1 MADNKQNNSDN
12 NISYAGKTCQ
22 GQWMSEEYKPGL
34 VSVIIPTYN
43 RADLVRRAIQSA
55 LNQTYQNFEIIVVD
69 DGSIDN
75 TEEVVQSFKDPRI
88 CYIRHKENRGAPFA
102 RNYGAKIANGEYISL
117 LDSDDYYLPNKL
129 TVQIDAFKSDSDAG
143 LVYSNILE
151 ERSNTKR
158 RIKYDPKTFKSGYLF
173 EKVVLKSVHCR
184 LPTWLIRREF
194 FISIGG
200 FDEELPKLQD
210 RDFIVRFSYR
220 YKLLSVPEPVAVVVF
235 HKGARIG
242 GASAEVNEYACNRVL
257 DKISRLVE
265 AGGHSPILIKKMTSL
280 YYYII
285 GRAYLKE
292 GNFSKGRYYLIHAFY
307 NRPLDY
313 KIYPY
318 LVGLLNKNFFSFLR
332 QSKKYFNT
340 LRKICF
346 KNGGK

>member
-1 MADNKQNNSDN
+1 MCKHTE
-12 NISYAGKTCQ
+12 KTHH
-22 GQWMSEEYKPGL
+22 GQRMSEEYEPGL
-34 VSVIIPTYN
+34 VSVIISTYN
-43 RADLVRRAIQSA
+43 RADLVGRAIQSV
-55 LNQTYQNFEIIVVD
+55 LNQTYQDFELIVVD

-75 TEEVVQSFKDPRI
+75 TEEVVRNFKDARI
-88 CYIRHKENRGAPFA
+88 HYIRHKENRGAPFA

-143 LVYSNILE
+143 LVYSNIFE
-151 ERSNTKR
+151 EWSNTKR
-158 RIKYDPKTFKSGYLF
+158 RIKYDPKTFESGYLF

-200 FDEELPKLQD
+200 FDEKLPKLQD

-220 YKLLSVPEPVAVVVF
+220 YKLLSVPESVAVVVF
-235 HKGARIG
+235 HKGARVS

-257 DKISRLVE
+257 DKISMLVE

-285 GRAYLKE
+285 GRAYLTE
-292 GNFSKGRYYLIHAFY
+292 GNFSKGRYYLIHAFFCDLS
-307 NRPLDY
+307 NY
-313 KIYPY
+313 KMYPY
-318 LVGLLNKNFFSFLR
+318 LISSVSKSLYYIMKKVKSISAKSFR
-332 QSKKYFNT
+332 
-340 LRKICF
+340 
-346 KNGGK
+346 